1 MARANL
7 NSLLSVATVKGDE
20 QPAEAETPPAAE
32 IKTPA
37 KEIAPKPA
45 AKKTAPRSPRQR
57 VAATTHAHWTELER
71 LEARLRDDQV
81 ESLDA
86 LARRLN
92 KQRNS
97 EGERITKNTL
107 LRVAA
112 DLLLAQ
118 QSDAAGSTEA
128 EIRASLT
135 KN

>member
-7 NSLLSVATVKGDE
+7 GNLLSVATA
-20 QPAEAETPPAAE
+20 PADKQAIEPDAPPAAQ
-32 IKTPA
+32 P
-37 KEIAPKPA
+37 IAPTKQTTSRPA
-45 AKKTAPRSPRQR
+45 TKKSAPRPSRQR
-57 VAATTHAHWTELER
+57 GAATTHAHWTELER

-81 ESLDA
+81 EDLDA

-92 KQRNS
+92 KQRNG

-118 QSDAAGSTEA
+118 QSETSGRTES

-135 KN
+135 KQ

>member
-7 NSLLSVATVKGDE
+7 NTLLSVATA
-20 QPAEAETPPAAE
+20 PAEVKSAEPEAQPAAE
-32 IKTPA
+32 VETPVQ
-37 KEIAPKPA
+37 EDVPKPA
-45 AKKTAPRSPRQR
+45 AKKSAPRPPRQR
-57 VAATTHAHWTELER
+57 ATATTHAHWTELER

-81 ESLDA
+81 EDLDA

-135 KN
+135 KK